1 MELRH
6 YTNVLLKWWWL
17 IAAAVAVAVVS
28 SYLGSLATPKTYQSR
43 TTLMV
48 GTVLQNP
55 NPNQA
60 EIYTGQAL
68 AQSYSDLVRR
78 EPIMRAVLT
87 SLNLPWDWAV
97 LQNMVSSRVVPGT
110 QLIEIAV
117 LDTDPQRAKVLAEEV
132 ANQLIKQSPSG
143 TNPEKDA
150 QQQFIRQQIDELQ
163 TNIKNAN
170 GEIRQL
176 DQTIAQATSARQIQD
191 ARARQESLQQQ
202 ITTWQ
207 STYAQLLTNL
217 QQSSTNFL
225 QVVEEAQTPTSPVGS
240 GTMTNV
246 LLAAAIG
253 LVLAGGAAF
262 ALEYLD
268 DTIKSAEDVQQVMG
282 LTTLGGVAR
291 IDGDDYTSKL
301 ITVTQPR
308 SPTSEAYRMLRT
320 NLQFSEVDH
329 PLQTLLVTSANP
341 EEGKSL
347 TAANVAVVLAQ
358 AGRHVTL
365 VDADL
370 RRPTQDTI
378 FKLNN
383 ARGLTTILLDTAVT
397 LADVV
402 QNTPIENLKVMTSG
416 PVPPNP
422 SELLGSKRMGYLIEA
437 LQKQSDLIVFDSPP
451 VLAVADASV
460 LATRLDGVLLV
471 VDAGHT
477 RRPLARR
484 AAEALQAVN
493 AHLLGVMLNRVD
505 AKAKGYGYYYY
516 DDVGTRRT
524 GNSPATVFNNI
535 AARFSRSSRAPTPAR
550 QAKPGKPTS

>member
-262 ALEYLD
+262 VLEYLD

-282 LTTLGGVAR
+282 VTTLGGVAR

-535 AARFSRSSRAPTPAR
+535 AARFSRSSHAPTPAR
-550 QAKPGKPTS
+550 HAKPGKPTS

>member
-262 ALEYLD
+262 VLEYLD

-282 LTTLGGVAR
+282 VTTLGGVAR

-383 ARGLTTILLDTAVT
+383 ARGLTTILLDTSVT

-535 AARFSRSSRAPTPAR
+535 AARFSRSSHAPTPAR
-550 QAKPGKPTS
+550 HAKPGKPTS

>member
-262 ALEYLD
+262 VLEYLD

-282 LTTLGGVAR
+282 VTTLGGVAR

-383 ARGLTTILLDTAVT
+383 ARGLTTILLDTSVT

-535 AARFSRSSRAPTPAR
+535 AARFSRSSRTPTPAR

>member
-240 GTMTNV
+240 GTLTNV

-253 LVLAGGAAF
+253 LVLSGGAAF
-262 ALEYLD
+262 VLEYLD

-320 NLQFSEVDH
+320 NLQFSEVDR

-437 LQKQSDLIVFDSPP
+437 LQKQSDLIIFDSPP

-484 AAEALQAVN
+484 AVAALQAVN
-493 AHLLGVMLNRVD
+493 AHVLGVMLNRVD
-505 AKAKGYGYYYY
+505 TKAKGYGYYYY
-516 DDVGTRRT
+516 DDAGPRRAS
-524 GNSPATVFNNI
+524 NSPATVFNNI
-535 AARFSRSSRAPTPAR
+535 AARFSRSSRTPTPAR

>member
-6 YTNVLLKWWWL
+6 YTNILFKWWWL
-17 IAAAVAVAVVS
+17 IAAAVIVAAVS

-78 EPIMRAVLT
+78 EPIMRSVLT
-87 SLNLPWDWAV
+87 TLELPWDWAV
-97 LQNMVSSRVVPGT
+97 LQSMVSSRVVPGT
-110 QLIEIAV
+110 QLIEITV
-117 LDTDPQRAKVLAEEV
+117 LDTDPQRAQVLAQEV
-132 ANQLIKQSPSG
+132 ATQLIKQSPSG
-143 TNPEKDA
+143 ADPEKDA

-163 TNIKNAN
+163 ANIKRAN
-170 GEIRQL
+170 EEVRQL
-176 DQTIAQATSARQIQD
+176 DQTIAQATSARQIQE

-202 ITTWQ
+202 VTTWQ
-207 STYAQLLTNL
+207 STYAQLLSNL
-217 QQSSTNFL
+217 QQGSTNFL
-225 QVVEEAQTPTSPVGS
+225 QVVEEAQVPSGPVGS
-240 GTMTNV
+240 GTLLNV
-246 LLAAAIG
+246 MLAATIG
-253 LVLAGGAAF
+253 LVLAAGAAF
-262 ALEYLD
+262 VLEYLD
-268 DTIKSAEDVQQVMG
+268 DTIKSAEDVQQALS

-291 IDGDDYTSKL
+291 IDGDDYSSKL
-301 ITVTQPR
+301 VTVTQPR

-320 NLQFSEVDH
+320 NLQFSEVDR
-329 PLQTLLVTSANP
+329 PLQTLMITSANP

-358 AGRHVTL
+358 AGRRVTL
-365 VDADL
+365 IDADL
-370 RRPTQDTI
+370 RRPTQHQI

-383 ARGLTTILLDTAVT
+383 ARGLTTILLDTNVT
-397 LADVV
+397 LPDVV
-402 QNTPIENLKVMTSG
+402 QNTTIENLKVMPSG
-416 PVPPNP
+416 PIPPNP
-422 SELLGSKRMGYLIEA
+422 SELLGSKRMGYLINA
-437 LQKQSDLIVFDSPP
+437 LQKQSDVVIFDSPP
-451 VLAVADASV
+451 VLAVADAGV

-484 AAEALQAVN
+484 AREALTAVN
-493 AHLLGVMLNRVD
+493 AHVLGVMLNRVD

-516 DDVGTRRT
+516 DDGQPHRSS
-524 GNSPATVFNNI
+524 NSPAAVLANL
-535 AARFSRSSRAPTPAR
+535 AARFTRSGRTPTPAHET
-550 QAKPGKPTS
+550 KSGKSAP

>member
-262 ALEYLD
+262 VLEYLD

-282 LTTLGGVAR
+282 VTTLGGVAR

-383 ARGLTTILLDTAVT
+383 ARGLTTILLDTSVT